1 MPLRCEERRSDS
13 TETKRKR
20 LARRFANLLGYSF
33 YVDEKVSSL
42 FRRFFSHRPAVHL
55 HRLRSIILLFCFFI
69 TIIFPSMGFGNDAL
83 YYTANEGGSIS
94 KVDASSN
101 TVIKTTKLEGV
112 VHNAQIS
119 PNGEMLG
126 AVLIPKMA
134 SQKKMGEMAGVALFF
149 NTKTDQL
156 IKKVTVGSH
165 PAHIVYTQ
173 NGKYV
178 LVTNNEDNT
187 VSVIDAKTFKVIRTI
202 STGKGPHGFRI
213 SKDSHYAYI
222 ANMGEDTVSVINL
235 FNLKEERKIK
245 VGKTPVTTG
254 ITGDGKTLVV
264 TLNAENDL
272 AVVDVATNNIRK
284 IEVGN
289 GPAQVFIGPDDKF
302 VFVANQG
309 TEAKPSNTVSKIDLK
324 AKSVM
329 ATIVVG
335 KGAHGV
341 VTDNTDKFIYVT
353 NMFDNTVSVID
364 NRKNEVIA
372 TVPVG
377 QTPNGITYK
386 H

>member
-1 MPLRCEERRSDS
+1 M
-13 TETKRKR
+13 
-20 LARRFANLLGYSF
+20 
-33 YVDEKVSSL
+33 
-42 FRRFFSHRPAVHL
+42 
-55 HRLRSIILLFCFFI
+55 
-69 TIIFPSMGFGNDAL
+69 TIIFPSAGFGNGSF

-94 KVDASSN
+94 KVDALSN
-101 TVIKTTKLEGV
+101 KLIKTIKLEGV

-119 PNGEMLG
+119 PNGDMLG

-134 SQKKMGEMAGVALFF
+134 SHEMKGEMAGAALFF
-149 NTKTDQL
+149 DTKTDQL
-156 IKKVTVGSH
+156 IKKVTVGNH

-187 VSVIDAKTFKVIRTI
+187 VSVIDAKTYKMIQTI

-235 FNLKEERKIK
+235 FDLKEERKIK
-245 VGKTPVTTG
+245 VGSTPVTTG
-254 ITGDGKTLVV
+254 ITSDGKTLVV
-264 TLNAENDL
+264 TLNAENALAIVDL
-272 AVVDVATNNIRK
+272 ATDK
-284 IEVGN
+284 IEKIQVGY
-289 GPAQVFIGPDDKF
+289 GPAQVFIEPDDKF
-302 VFVANQG
+302 AFAANQG
-309 TEAKPSNTVSKIDLK
+309 TEARPSNSVSKIDLK
-324 AKSVM
+324 AKSVV

-341 VTDNTDKFIYVT
+341 VTDNNGKLIYVT

-364 NRKNEVIA
+364 NSTSKVIV

-386 H
+386 D